1 MLVNGQWSWTHKTY
15 LSWSSRL
22 DLEYKIN
29 SQQFKPC
36 IIALE
41 TFRVTDDDS
50 MMTRDDDDDD
60 NDYDDDDDDYD
71 DYDDDDDDYN
81 DYNDA

>member
-1 MLVNGQWSWTHKTY
+1 METRACPVGPLPDSIWN
-15 LSWSSRL
+15 
-22 DLEYKIN
+22 IN

-41 TFRVTDDDS
+41 TFRVTDNDS

-60 NDYDDDDDDYD
+60 DDYDDDDDDYD
-71 DYDDDDDDYN
+71 DYDDDDDDYDN
-81 DYNDA
+81 DDDG